1 MQTLNNKPTQEES
14 SNAYH
19 RAGGK

>member
-1 MQTLNNKPTQEES
+1 MQTLNNKPTQGES